1 MGRSIDD
8 MLKELH
14 SMDTKG
20 NYEISFFCG
29 RWHVRNIATGEGI
42 DTDGEF
48 PQAKR
53 WLLKNMNTQ

>member
-29 RWHVRNIATGEGI
+29 RWKIRNKHTEEGI
-42 DTDGEF
+42 DTDAGY
-48 PQAKR
+48 PDAKR
-53 WLLKNMNTQ
+53 WMLNDMKQL